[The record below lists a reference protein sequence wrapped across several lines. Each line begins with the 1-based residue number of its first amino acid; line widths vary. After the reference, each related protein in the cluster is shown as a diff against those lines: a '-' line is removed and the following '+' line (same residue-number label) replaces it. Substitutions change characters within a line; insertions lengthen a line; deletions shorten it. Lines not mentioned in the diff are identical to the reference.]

1 MPRLC
6 RVPSLLLAGV
16 ALLSLTASLAHAC
29 SLRLPWEYRRATRIE
44 FEATPIHDTML
55 AGAGSMQFVEAPG
68 HFGPGTARAFYG
80 QRVRVNRLT
89 ARARAALPEGVREVL
104 LVPWDYGADCRT
116 VPWSRSAGWLPDTL
130 TGVFAATLRAREHWA
145 GDLPTLDITPFAQ
158 PYREPP
164 ADTTLPDWL
173 PKRRIG
179 IDRLLR
185 LYDELWPVDT
195 PLDTVTA
202 LAYAERLRAD
212 TSLAGRYPVDRF
224 LYDALRTFTEARRR
238 AVKSPASG
246 TFQLEV
252 SLNDGPPRTLFL
264 RAAALPMSV
273 EYAHREQGD
282 TALAPPTPTSYSMIA
297 TTAVRPEELAPNCGA
312 NDRFTT
318 AYVYMRWHGDPDAAT
333 ETVWPA
339 DLDDRLFPSLLTAA
353 EHAQWQA
360 DVKAANEAARA
371 AWERARTAGERP
383 PPPSPYVQR
392 YRVQFTR
399 GAAGPV
405 RVEGTMDVP
414 HIGTA
419 RVRGER
425 VSDDVLACGG

>member
-1 MPRLC
+1 MSRLC

-29 SLRLPWEYRRATRIE
+29 SLVRPWEYRRPARIE
-44 FEATPIHDTML
+44 FEATPIRDTVL
-55 AGAGSMQFVEAPG
+55 AGAGSMQFVQAPG
-68 HFGPGTARAFYG
+68 HFGPGTARAIYG
-80 QRVRVNRLT
+80 QRVLVGRLT

-173 PKRRIG
+173 PKRRLG

-185 LYDELWPVDT
+185 LYDELWFMDT

-212 TSLAGRYPVDRF
+212 TSLVGRYPVSEF
-224 LYDALRTFTEARRR
+224 VQQALHTFTEARRR
-238 AVKSPASG
+238 AVRSPVSG
-246 TFQLEV
+246 TFRLEV
-252 SLNDGPPRTLFL
+252 SLNDGPPRPLFL
-264 RAAALPMSV
+264 RTAATPTSL
-273 EYAHREQGD
+273 EYAPRVGGD
-282 TALAPPTPTSYSMIA
+282 TALAPPTPTSYTMHA
-297 TTAVRPEELAPNCGA
+297 TTAVRPDSLAPSCGV
-312 NDRFTT
+312 DRRYTT
-318 AYVYMRWHGDPDAAT
+318 AYVYVQWHGDPDAGGEHT
-333 ETVWPA
+333 WPA
-339 DLDDRLFPSLLTAA
+339 DLDDRLFPSLLTPS
-353 EHAQWQA
+353 EHAKWQT
-360 DVKAANEAARA
+360 DVQAANEAARA
-371 AWERARTAGERP
+371 ARERAWAAGERP
-383 PPPSPYVQR
+383 PAPGPYVQR
-392 YRVQFTR
+392 YRVRFTR
-399 GAAGPV
+399 DPAGPV

-425 VSDDVLACGG
+425 VSDEVLSCGW